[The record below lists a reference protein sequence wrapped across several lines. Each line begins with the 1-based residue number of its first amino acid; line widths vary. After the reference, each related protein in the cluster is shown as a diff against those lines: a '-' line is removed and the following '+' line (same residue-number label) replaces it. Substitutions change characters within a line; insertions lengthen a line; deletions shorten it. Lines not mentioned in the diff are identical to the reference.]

1 MLKSEKININISYRN
16 VSHYLKLGYEAKINE
31 DLEIYIN
38 DLPVVSHV
46 KIDAICEICKAEKT
60 IMYCK
65 YIKNKSI
72 HGFYGCKSCS
82 RQKAVLT
89 SRQIYGVD
97 NWMQLEE
104 SKKIMSQRNIEKY
117 GVKTTLLLDETKT
130 KISKTLMVKYNTDK
144 WYLIRTPN
152 SKKFIFKNIESKE
165 FSLDNP
171 ENNYQDIYDES
182 YLTYRTEVRRI
193 TKRNQKKLLKEWNGY
208 DYYDGENIIK
218 NLELSPTDKDY
229 PSIDHKISI
238 YYGYKNNINPNLIG
252 DITNLC
258 ITKIKINSAKRD
270 LIEEEFVKIFK
281 PQNS

>member
-1 MLKSEKININISYRN
+1 VLKSEKININISYRN